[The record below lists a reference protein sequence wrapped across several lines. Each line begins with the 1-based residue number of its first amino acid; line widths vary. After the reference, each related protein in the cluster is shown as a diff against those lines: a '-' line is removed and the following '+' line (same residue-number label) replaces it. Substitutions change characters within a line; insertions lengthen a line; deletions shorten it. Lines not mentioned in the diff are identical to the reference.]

1 MKTMDM
7 YWLFEGI
14 SKEELELDKL
24 LSDISIAI
32 IKERYALDMN
42 QKDFASHLGISQPMV
57 SKLESLEYNPSVKTL
72 FQICKKLNLKL
83 DISVTKVEIATKSV
97 LTRFVNKKEY
107 DVALTK
113 DSDDRQIGIEA
124 A

>member
-1 MKTMDM
+1 
-7 YWLFEGI
+7 
-14 SKEELELDKL
+14 
-24 LSDISIAI
+24 
-32 IKERYALDMN
+32 
-42 QKDFASHLGISQPMV
+42 MV

-83 DISVTKVEIATKSV
+83 DISVTKVENATKSV